1 MPHTPFLVQLLVIL
15 AVARALGILLR
26 ALGQP
31 TVIGEMLAGIMLGPI
46 ILGALAPQIHAA
58 LFEASSLPALSALS
72 QLGLVL
78 LMFVVGAEL
87 RAPDGV
93 RNQLRSASIVGTLS
107 VLLPIVLGILISV
120 LLHPSM
126 APPGVGLWPFA
137 LFMSAAMSITAFPV
151 MARIL
156 KERGQSQT
164 RMGQLAMTSAA
175 LADVLAWIVLAIVV
189 ALNSQQSGALS
200 AWQTT
205 LGLAALI
212 GVVFVVL
219 KPLCA
224 WVLRSYCTNGQPDLI
239 VLTFLVLGALGC
251 AALTQWMGVH
261 AVFGAF
267 LFGVCLPRD
276 DRLLANLVERLE
288 YPTLALLMP
297 VFFALAGLSTR
308 SEAFT
313 VSGLGAL
320 LLVLAA
326 AILGKVL
333 GGAAGARL
341 ARLSWRDSFALGSLM
356 NARGLMELIVMK
368 VGLDAGLIGPE
379 MFTLLLLM
387 AIITTMMT
395 GPLLS
400 LFSERNS
407 SPITAGRAGTP

>member
-78 LMFVVGAEL
+78 FMFVVGAEL

>member
-78 LMFVVGAEL
+78 FMFVVGAEL

-320 LLVLAA
+320 LLVLAV

-407 SPITAGRAGTP
+407 SPITAGKAGTP

>member
-78 LMFVVGAEL
+78 FMFVVGAEL

-407 SPITAGRAGTP
+407 SPITAGKAGTP